1 MMARIVAGNFQ
12 PFAGLIPYLS
22 AYENSEA
29 PFEFMCTDYP
39 EK

>member
-12 PFAGLIPYLS
+12 LLAGLIPYLS
-22 AYENSEA
+22 AYENSEV